1 LTIDPLL
8 SKSVRILND
17 DIEEDSPIAEFTKYR
32 DTIVRMIIGSEPKFS
47 IGIFGEWGTGK
58 TTLMKLIE
66 KKLREYTREEVFIW
80 NNVPQNDNDNRRLKS
95 FLKDNYK
102 LDWIENS
109 QFVKDP
115 NNKTLSINDGNPH
128 QVVDNKGSYHEEYDH
143 IASIELDDKKK
154 IATLRINNNFIRELI
169 VKEVDGKASIY
180 FQENQ
185 ILTVWFNAWKYE
197 REDQFA
203 LIALMKTIAYA
214 MGELPQYKEIKRI
227 LLRGAVII
235 GKGVLRN
242 LVEKWIPLVDRE
254 SIDELE
260 KHLLPKFELLSQVDK
275 DTIYFDGM
283 HKIEEEME
291 KITGPKTRDNKTRIV
306 VFIDDLDRC
315 SPKTAVEVFESIKVF
330 LGMEGFIY
338 VVGLSIDVIS
348 KLIEVSYGKDSLIKG
363 ENYIRKIIQL
373 PITIPEWN
381 DIGIIRNLIGDL
393 SARLDK
399 KYSDLVRKNKDV
411 IARAAELNPR
421 EVKRF
426 INNFIITYEIYSD
439 LIDKKRITSEDLL
452 LVQALKV
459 RWYAFYSVISTD
471 EKFRQD
477 VKKYVKLSDDEKIE
491 EITEWRKTN
500 DNVPTAYRNKIF
512 DFESDQELWKFL
524 KNNKEILQIDW
535 KVYRHVVETIKEI
548 KEAVKD
554 AKSGLDPWAF

>member
-1 LTIDPLL
+1 LL

-17 DIEEDSPIAEFTKYR
+17 DIEEDNPISEFTKYR
-32 DTIVRMIIGSEPKFS
+32 DTIVRIIRGSEPKFS

-58 TTLMKLIE
+58 TTLMRLVE

-80 NNVPQNDNDNRRLKS
+80 NNVPQNDNDNNRLKS

-109 QFVKDP
+109 KFVKDR
-115 NNKTLSINDGNPH
+115 NNKTLSINDGKPRR
-128 QVVDNKGSYHEEYDH
+128 VTDSKGSYHDEYDDLV
-143 IASIELDDKKK
+143 SIELDDKKK
-154 IATLRINNNFIRELI
+154 TAILRINNNFVRELI
-169 VKEVDGKASIY
+169 VKEVNGKANIY
-180 FQENQ
+180 FQENE

-214 MGELPQYKEIKRI
+214 MGQLPQYREIKRI

-242 LVEKWIPLVDRE
+242 LVEKWIPLVQKE

-260 KHLLPKFELLSQVDK
+260 KYLLPKFELLSQVDK

-283 HKIEEEME
+283 HKIEEEMG
-291 KITGPKTRDNKTRIV
+291 KITGPKARDSNTRIV
-306 VFIDDLDRC
+306 IFIDDLDRC

-381 DIGIIRNLIGDL
+381 DFDIIRNLIGDL
-393 SARLDK
+393 STRLDK

-439 LIDKKRITSEDLL
+439 LIDKKRITSGDLL

-459 RWYAFYSVISTD
+459 RWYAFYSIISTD
-471 EKFRQD
+471 EKFRKD
-477 VKKYVKLSDDEKIE
+477 VKKYLQLRNDEKMA
-491 EITEWRKTN
+491 EITEWRKSN

-524 KNNKEILQIDW
+524 MISKEILQIDW
-535 KVYRHVVETIKEI
+535 KVYRHVVETMKDI
-548 KEAVKD
+548 KEAVKE
-554 AKSGLDPWAF
+554 AKSGMDSWAY